1 MDLSKLVLNCSNFK
15 SLNWPEI
22 FQASLKLIEL
32 TPFFRSI
39 IALTVLVKNVPKTMS
54 SWISQ
59 ILPPVWSTMTSS
71 ADKYVKNVVNDTG
84 DEEEI
89 VDSDG
94 EVLGKNL

>member
-1 MDLSKLVLNCSNFK
+1 
-15 SLNWPEI
+15 
-22 FQASLKLIEL
+22 
-32 TPFFRSI
+32 
-39 IALTVLVKNVPKTMS
+39 MS

-94 EVLGKNL
+94 EILGKNLRIRGQLQKIYSHTDCSHLYFSILSILLGL

>member
-1 MDLSKLVLNCSNFK
+1 
-15 SLNWPEI
+15 
-22 FQASLKLIEL
+22 
-32 TPFFRSI
+32 
-39 IALTVLVKNVPKTMS
+39 MS

-94 EVLGKNL
+94 EVLGKNLWIRGLLGSVHYDITGYGVFQDQGYKIRNIFA

>member
-1 MDLSKLVLNCSNFK
+1 
-15 SLNWPEI
+15 
-22 FQASLKLIEL
+22 
-32 TPFFRSI
+32 
-39 IALTVLVKNVPKTMS
+39 MS

-94 EVLGKNL
+94 EVLGKDLWIRELFNRKFLHSQLNVFLFYWIILSYES

>member
-1 MDLSKLVLNCSNFK
+1 MLFRWRKFNS
-15 SLNWPEI
+15 
-22 FQASLKLIEL
+22 
-32 TPFFRSI
+32 FFRSDV
-39 IALTVLVKNVPKTMS
+39 ALTVLVKNVPKTMS

-94 EVLGKNL
+94 EVLGKHL

>member
-1 MDLSKLVLNCSNFK
+1 M
-15 SLNWPEI
+15 
-22 FQASLKLIEL
+22 KLIKI
-32 TPFFRSI
+32 TPSFRSA

-94 EVLGKNL
+94 EVLGKNI

>member
-1 MDLSKLVLNCSNFK
+1 MFLL
-15 SLNWPEI
+15 
-22 FQASLKLIEL
+22 
-32 TPFFRSI
+32 
-39 IALTVLVKNVPKTMS
+39 ALTVLVKNVPKTMS

-94 EVLGKNL
+94 EVLGKNLRIRGQL

>member
-1 MDLSKLVLNCSNFK
+1 MFLL
-15 SLNWPEI
+15 
-22 FQASLKLIEL
+22 
-32 TPFFRSI
+32 
-39 IALTVLVKNVPKTMS
+39 ALTVLVKNVPKTMS

-94 EVLGKNL
+94 EVLGKNIWTRGL